1 MSRGP
6 PRLGEKGR
14 EEREKAGQRIGASSE
29 ENGCA
34 RGGAAKHAGA
44 SSQPTTAA
52 AGIVSEFFFS
62 CDDSLRSLL
71 ARPRGSSPALGAVRC
86 CFICLACLLARRYRV
101 MQHGHGRR
109 ATAVERERAAEAH
122 EVEDIR

>member
-44 SSQPTTAA
+44 SNQPTTAA
-52 AGIVSEFFFS
+52 AGIVSEFFS
-62 CDDSLRSLL
+62 AVMIVSVPCLRDHVDL
-71 ARPRGSSPALGAVRC
+71 RQRWGQCGAAS
-86 CFICLACLLARRYRV
+86 FA
-101 MQHGHGRR
+101 
-109 ATAVERERAAEAH
+109 
-122 EVEDIR
+122 